1 MKIFFQY
8 QRDSY
13 DRTPIV
19 TDAYVDMGDGTVL
32 HGQAVC
38 HDDDMPVKDVG
49 RKIALARAITD
60 LSFEERKAIWDKYF
74 ERDLR

>member
-8 QRDSY
+8 QRDEY
-13 DRTPIV
+13 DRAPIV
-19 TDAYVDMGDGTVL
+19 TDAYVEMEDGILL
-32 HGQAVC
+32 HGQSCC

-60 LSFEERKAIWDKYF
+60 LPYEQRKMVWDRYF
-74 ERDLR
+74 RRDLK